1 MSSGSVGNKSNPTNL
16 HTVTMAQLAHLE
28 KYLSKLDRSFLD
40 KLTDADL
47 KRFRDEFNR
56 KVDQEIERRIRRPTD
71 PVTPQVV
78 SIRLGDQDHTLVSLS
93 QALRTFGEL
102 NWIKEIPYGF
112 LAEFADSR
120 DADDAIR
127 ESLRSV
133 VFKYDLIKCNDP
145 RYPFGVEESQ

>member
-1 MSSGSVGNKSNPTNL
+1 
-16 HTVTMAQLAHLE
+16 MAQLAQLE
-28 KYLSKLDRSFLD
+28 KYLSKLDQSFLN
-40 KLTDADL
+40 KLTSADL
-47 KRFRDEFNR
+47 KQFRDEFNR
-56 KVDQEIERRIRRPTD
+56 KIDQELERRIRRPTD

-78 SIRLGDQDHTLVSLS
+78 SIRLGGQDHTLVSLS
-93 QALRTFGEL
+93 QDLGTFGEL

-133 VFKYDLIKCNDP
+133 VLKYEILKCNDP